1 MIQTSYFA
9 LTRKLDKACKYV
21 SIARYNPHWMRSY
34 IPTYTPFVPS
44 LETLMRYKQ
53 NKDEVEYTQ
62 RYINEN
68 LSKLDCATV
77 YKQLDG
83 CILLCYEAPNKFCHR
98 HIISKWFRENGF
110 DCHEII
116 LPKQITHK

>member
-9 LTRKLDKACKYV
+9 AMRRIGRASKYV
-21 SIARYNPHWMRSY
+21 SIARYYPQWVRSY
-34 IPTYTPFVPS
+34 IPTYAPLVPS
-44 LETLMRYKQ
+44 FETLMRYKQ
-53 NKDEVEYTQ
+53 SRDEIEYTR
-62 RYINEN
+62 RYIEEN

-77 YKQLDG
+77 YRQLDG
-83 CILLCYEAPNKFCHR
+83 CILLCYEGPNKFCHR

-116 LPKQITHK
+116 LPTRIFKN